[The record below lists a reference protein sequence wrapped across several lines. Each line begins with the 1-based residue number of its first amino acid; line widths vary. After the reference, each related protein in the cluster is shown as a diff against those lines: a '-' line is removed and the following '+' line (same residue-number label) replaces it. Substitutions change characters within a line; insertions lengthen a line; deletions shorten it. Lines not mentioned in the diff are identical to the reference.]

1 MYMAT
6 EEDIARTKKIILEL
20 IDRKVVFD
28 SIELQKLTEE
38 ILNISYSIGGGY
50 DEGTIRQIAQVK
62 IKAMF
67 NI

>member
-6 EEDIARTKKIILEL
+6 EADIARTKKIILEL
-20 IDRKVVFD
+20 INRKVIFD
-28 SIELQKLTEE
+28 SIELQKLAEE

-62 IKAMF
+62 IKEMF